1 MARRPR
7 VALVAHGIHDGGGM
21 ERAFAELI
29 RRLHDRYEIVVFS
42 TDLAPDLR
50 ELVEW
55 RRVPAPGRPAPLR
68 FALFY
73 ALAAARLLRARADI
87 VHTLGAIVPNRAHV
101 ATVQFCHAGFRDV
114 VGRLAPPRAPLARKL
129 NTGLARLL
137 CLLAERW
144 SYRPE
149 RLALL
154 APVSRGIALEL
165 ARHFPRIPFEV
176 TPNGVDRE
184 RFRPDE
190 EARSEVRR
198 SLRIGE
204 DEVVAIFVGG
214 DWDRKGL
221 ALAIGALER
230 ARQGSSRAIRLLVV
244 GRGDEVRFRALARE
258 LGVQDDVLFLGP
270 RSDTQRFYAA
280 ADVFVFPT
288 LYEAFPLVALEAA
301 ASGLPIVAPG
311 ANGIEELLAGSGAG
325 VMVARTSEEIGD
337 ALARLGEDA
346 QMRSRLGVR
355 ARRLSSRF
363 TWDRSASS
371 VEAIYRSLARVA

>member
-1 MARRPR
+1 
-7 VALVAHGIHDGGGM
+7 
-21 ERAFAELI
+21 
-29 RRLHDRYEIVVFS
+29 
-42 TDLAPDLR
+42 
-50 ELVEW
+50 
-55 RRVPAPGRPAPLR
+55 
-68 FALFY
+68 
-73 ALAAARLLRARADI
+73 
-87 VHTLGAIVPNRAHV
+87 
-101 ATVQFCHAGFRDV
+101 
-114 VGRLAPPRAPLARKL
+114 
-129 NTGLARLL
+129 
-137 CLLAERW
+137 
-144 SYRPE
+144 
-149 RLALL
+149 
-154 APVSRGIALEL
+154 
-165 ARHFPRIPFEV
+165 
-176 TPNGVDRE
+176 
-184 RFRPDE
+184 
-190 EARSEVRR
+190 
-198 SLRIGE
+198 
-204 DEVVAIFVGG
+204 
-214 DWDRKGL
+214 KGL